1 MNRWTA
7 RVCFA
12 AGLLCAPLRAQE
24 LDANCNIVPGFSAEH
39 PLGDQDKC
47 YPEIPPRPAVTGI
60 VSARALAHKPSRAA
74 IKEFDR
80 GVQAWRS
87 GQSGPAVQH
96 LAAAVQ
102 LDSNF
107 VEALA
112 ELGVIYG
119 KTGQPELAL
128 DCFTRAAVLEPNS
141 SVFHSNK
148 ASALVI
154 LNRPKEAEPAA
165 RRAVQLDPRSIEAHF
180 MLGMSMLMQ
189 EKITPEVAAH
199 LAIAAPKY
207 PKARTYLTVVQA
219 ALAEPEHPEP
229 EHRLGLAK

>member
-1 MNRWTA
+1 MNRWTV
-7 RVCFA
+7 RICFS
-12 AGLLCAPLRAQE
+12 AGLLCAPLRAQ
-24 LDANCNIVPGFSAEH
+24 DRSADCAIVPSFKA
-39 PLGDQDKC
+39 
-47 YPEIPPRPAVTGI
+47 EIPPEDQDPCDPETPPRLRATGM

-74 IKEFDR
+74 VKEFDR

-96 LAAAVQ
+96 LAEAVR

-107 VEALA
+107 VDALA
-112 ELGVIYG
+112 ELGAVYG

-141 SVFHSNK
+141 SLFHSNK

-154 LNRPKEAEPAA
+154 LNRPEEAEPAA
-165 RRAVQLDPRSIEAHF
+165 RRAVQLDPESIEANY
-180 MLGMSMLMQ
+180 MLGVAMAMQ

-199 LAIAAPKY
+199 LAVAARKY
-207 PKARTYLTVVQA
+207 PGARAYLTAVQA
-219 ALAEPEHPEP
+219 MLAGTAALS
-229 EHRLGLAK
+229 GTGN